1 MAASVSMVLPA
12 AIVAPMTA
20 WLAVQTVVGLP
31 GSQTN
36 GRRPGADHLRFV
48 VFVPAHDEAS
58 GIAATLVSLCAM
70 EYPADAFAVHVVA
83 DNCTDATATVARE
96 FEVEVHERDEPGNP
110 GKGPAL
116 NWLFDRLSA
125 RGDVFDAVVVI
136 DADTLVVADFLTAMD
151 GALQQGADVAQGH
164 YTVRDPAASTAT
176 SLRYAALACR
186 HHLRARARTRL
197 GASCGL
203 YGNGMVF
210 RRELLA
216 DRRWSGHLV
225 EDAEF
230 QIDLLLDG
238 HRVVYV
244 PEAVAEAEMPLSLEQ
259 AATQNQRWERGR
271 VELAKRAVPQLLRRF
286 VAGGTPRVATGDAL
300 LDQLTPPISVL
311 ATVHTPGLLVGLG
324 GLVVRGSGSRPVV
337 AVHLL
342 GVGVLV
348 GHVLAGL
355 RSVGADR
362 QHYVALLSA
371 PRAIVWKLGIWGS
384 ALVPGRAVSWDRT
397 ARNADL
403 VGAEP

>member
-1 MAASVSMVLPA
+1 MNNGSVMRAGRMAASVSMVLPA

-216 DRRWSGHLV
+216 DRNGKPDTTTAAHPETAQSVVDAPWRPARSAGQLDALGILKFAASWPGANRW
-225 EDAEF
+225 
-230 QIDLLLDG
+230 
-238 HRVVYV
+238 
-244 PEAVAEAEMPLSLEQ
+244 
-259 AATQNQRWERGR
+259 
-271 VELAKRAVPQLLRRF
+271 LLRRIAHF
-286 VAGGTPRVATGDAL
+286 PCLPL
-300 LDQLTPPISVL
+300 LRDNTM
-311 ATVHTPGLLVGLG
+311 
-324 GLVVRGSGSRPVV
+324 
-337 AVHLL
+337 
-342 GVGVLV
+342 
-348 GHVLAGL
+348 
-355 RSVGADR
+355 
-362 QHYVALLSA
+362 
-371 PRAIVWKLGIWGS
+371 W
-384 ALVPGRAVSWDRT
+384 
-397 ARNADL
+397 
-403 VGAEP
+403 